1 MKKTIAAILLLCL
14 TVLLFACSGKG
25 ERTKQSVFGSGEET
39 EPLTVRPLPYGKNAA
54 VVEGDYHAV
63 AAASA
68 SVDDRRVSDPVPKE
82 FTLFG
87 KRYTLYLTD
96 VVVNLGYYAT
106 DLYSGNSTFVIT
118 RADTGKIVCF
128 QTVPSYARD
137 YVSPVREGAGEEE
150 YLAYAKS
157 ILNDVAGVSTDG
169 WEATVKSFQ
178 TKYKAERPDQT
189 VYSIFRNGVNL
200 SVSEEEYEAAI
211 GTGVTVTF
219 TKKIGEFKRFD
230 EMKVEMTGAG
240 EVISFNAKN
249 YDEAFA
255 PFVGVTPDRA
265 RIERA
270 VSPLVSSYARG
281 QDSRIEKIVTY
292 VDDGTLW
299 AWVFIL
305 ITGPGPDG
313 ASAGVTF
320 SVEVAKIAE

>member
-1 MKKTIAAILLLCL
+1 MKKAIAAILLLCL

-25 ERTKQSVFGSGEET
+25 ERTNPSVFGSGEET

-68 SVDDRRVSDPVPKE
+68 SIDSRLVSDPVPKE

-96 VVVNLGYYAT
+96 VSVNLGYYAT
-106 DLYSGNSTFVIT
+106 DHYSGNSTFVIT

-178 TKYKAERPDQT
+178 TKYKTELPDRT
-189 VYSIFRNGVNL
+189 KYSIFRNGVNL

-270 VSPLVSSYARG
+270 VSPLVRSYAHG
-281 QDSRIEKIVTY
+281 QDSRVEKILTY

-313 ASAGVTF
+313 ASAGVTI

>member
-1 MKKTIAAILLLCL
+1 MKKAIAAILLLCL

-25 ERTKQSVFGSGEET
+25 ERAKQSVFGSGGET

-54 VVEGDYHAV
+54 VVEGDYHADE
-63 AAASA
+63 AAPAFIDS
-68 SVDDRRVSDPVPKE
+68 RRVSNPVPKE

-87 KRYTLYLTD
+87 KRYTLYPTD
-96 VVVNLGYYAT
+96 VVVILGYYAT
-106 DLYSGNSTFVIT
+106 DQYNGNSTFVNT
-118 RADTGKIVCF
+118 RADTGKIVSF

-169 WEATVKSFQ
+169 WEATVRITS
-178 TKYKAERPDQT
+178 TKYANERGYF
-189 VYSIFRNGVNL
+189 VLRNGTVL
-200 SVSEEEYEAAI
+200 SLAEEDYEATV
-211 GTGVTVTF
+211 GSRVSVTF

-270 VSPLVSSYARG
+270 VSPLVSSYAHG
-281 QDSRIEKIVTY
+281 LDSHVEKIVMY

-299 AWVFIL
+299 AQVFIL
-305 ITGPGPDG
+305 ITGPEG

-320 SVEVAKIAE
+320 SVEVAKIEE